1 MEETQPKIGKFSLNY
16 GLILGVVGVIFGIM
30 LFTMDAHTSRDSSNT
45 IISLVMTVAVIT
57 WGIWA
62 FRKANGGFL
71 KLGQAVKLGAGI
83 ALIAGVISVIYVL
96 FLANVL
102 DPEFIVK
109 TAEAAKA
116 AAIEDGRMSSEQIQQ
131 QYDGTLNMFW
141 VFTIPVILIFNIII
155 GLVIGLID
163 GLILKKAKPDY

>member
-16 GLILGVVGVIFGIM
+16 GLILGVIGVIFGIM
-30 LFTMDAHTSRDSSNT
+30 LYTMDAHTSRDASNT
-45 IISLVMTVAVIT
+45 IINLVITAAVIT

-62 FRKANGGFL
+62 FKKANGGFL
-71 KLGQAVKLGAGI
+71 SLGQAVKLGAGI
-83 ALIAGVISVIYVL
+83 ALISAIISIIYVF

-102 DPEFIVK
+102 DPEFITK

-116 AAIEDGRMSSEQIQQ
+116 AAIEDGRLTSEQIQQ
-131 QYDGTLNMFW
+131 QYDGTINMFW
-141 VFTIPVILIFNIII
+141 IFTIPVILIFSVII